1 MTTSKIIYTITDEA
15 PALATYSFLP
25 IVEAFA
31 KTADI
36 EIETQDISL
45 AGRIIALFPEF
56 LTEAQRQPDA
66 LTGLGEL
73 ANTPEANI
81 IKLPNISASIP
92 QLVAAIK

>member
-1 MTTSKIIYTITDEA
+1 MLYSGTTSNCNVLNSTGTSTWMWLANDSIFAVNPGNDMTTSKIIYTITDEA

-45 AGRIIALFPEF
+45 AGRIIALFP
-56 LTEAQRQPDA
+56 
-66 LTGLGEL
+66 
-73 ANTPEANI
+73 
-81 IKLPNISASIP
+81 
-92 QLVAAIK
+92 

>member
-25 IVEAFA
+25 VVEAFA

-45 AGRIIALFPEF
+45 SGRILALFPEF
-56 LTEAQRQPDA
+56 LTEAQRQA
-66 LTGLGEL
+66 AGIGQGMIRLAAGLEHLDDMKADLLRGL
-73 ANTPEANI
+73 DT
-81 IKLPNISASIP
+81 L
-92 QLVAAIK
+92 